1 MTPDE
6 IRETVRDLQREVAG
20 LRSALSWKDLTDNDL
35 HNAKMHVGWARQK
48 LDQIEGFIQQ
58 RREEA

>member
-1 MTPDE
+1 MAPDE

-20 LRSALSWKDLTDNDL
+20 LRTALSWKNLTDNDI

-48 LDQIEGFIQQ
+48 LDQIEGLIQQ
-58 RREEA
+58 RCEDA